1 MNMSHSHSARNGN
14 FVYCNWN
21 QMGVS
26 DDWFAGACVPC
37 FHGNDENDLL
47 LAISV
52 KKSKWLI
59 Q

>member
-37 FHGNDENDLL
+37 FHGNDETIFYLQFL
-47 LAISV
+47 
-52 KKSKWLI
+52 
-59 Q
+59 